1 MVEYFG
7 NESALRLE
15 LFSKL
20 KTLPSIEKALKRFE
34 GLSISSPG
42 EKSGKSKPPRLS
54 DCVDYYKFSKSV
66 LEIMKILQGSKFFS
80 EDLEKFRSLL
90 EDLIELVSKGID
102 LESAK
107 TLDLE
112 YRVNSEFDERL
123 REIHKDIQEVDN
135 EINNL
140 RNMSTEMLG
149 LSKPLQLIHLASHG
163 ILFEGNKVEIYDG
176 MRNPIPLTFNI
187 VSHLQRTVKISCQ
200 ELREMNKRKESSTAL
215 YLTSQIDLEQRII
228 ELVSN
233 HTRTLKDCRLYLS
246 ELDAVLALSH
256 VCFTSAKAYTRP
268 HINKSDFIELKN
280 CRHPS
285 CDEIIEVVP
294 NSIKMEKS
302 SSSFVLITGPNMG
315 GKSTFLR
322 TVAIAVV
329 LAHIGSFVPAEFA
342 SVCLVDKVIARI
354 GAGDNQLQGQSTF
367 MCEMVEL
374 ADMIE
379 AATNDSLLI
388 IDEIGRGTSSSE
400 GAGIA
405 QGVCEYLSRLGC
417 FTLFATHFSELISQ
431 DLRNFKV
438 VQTEV
443 ILRNLSFELTHKI
456 LPGASNESYG
466 IDIAEGNGIPAEIIE
481 EAREIKKIFE
491 ELNCLINYG

>member
-1 MVEYFG
+1 
-7 NESALRLE
+7 
-15 LFSKL
+15 
-20 KTLPSIEKALKRFE
+20 
-34 GLSISSPG
+34 
-42 EKSGKSKPPRLS
+42 
-54 DCVDYYKFSKSV
+54 
-66 LEIMKILQGSKFFS
+66 
-80 EDLEKFRSLL
+80 
-90 EDLIELVSKGID
+90 
-102 LESAK
+102 
-107 TLDLE
+107 
-112 YRVNSEFDERL
+112 
-123 REIHKDIQEVDN
+123 
-135 EINNL
+135 
-140 RNMSTEMLG
+140 
-149 LSKPLQLIHLASHG
+149 
-163 ILFEGNKVEIYDG
+163 
-176 MRNPIPLTFNI
+176 
-187 VSHLQRTVKISCQ
+187 
-200 ELREMNKRKESSTAL
+200 
-215 YLTSQIDLEQRII
+215 
-228 ELVSN
+228 
-233 HTRTLKDCRLYLS
+233 
-246 ELDAVLALSH
+246 
-256 VCFTSAKAYTRP
+256 
-268 HINKSDFIELKN
+268 
-280 CRHPS
+280 
-285 CDEIIEVVP
+285 
-294 NSIKMEKS
+294 MEKS